1 MGNKN
6 IDTCH
11 SFSAG
16 ETSLWSRN
24 NTDPTKIFYNNGNV
38 GIGESDPIEALEVN
52 GRTKTNSLILTDNI
66 LFAENNSQPIIL
78 RNSDYSPASLHTH
91 NIKVNKKIDMAN
103 IYGKDVGIT
112 IRATSPYRIAN
123 FTNLSNPSTGAVTAY
138 AYPTPGTNQAA
149 IYAHAGNSG
158 LGLTAYSKLGTGAR
172 LMGKTIGTEAY
183 GDQFDFYANGPGV
196 DYGTASSIRWKK
208 NLQFLKNP
216 LKTVL
221 SLQAYSF
228 DYKQEY
234 GGHHAIGFIAEEV
247 GELIPEVVS
256 FEKDSSYAIGLD
268 YSKLTPFLV
277 EAIKEQQKMI
287 SHFEQKN
294 KSLQQKLKLL
304 QSFICSR
311 EDFKNSHYCLENN
324 D

>member
-1 MGNKN
+1 SMSLSDALDEVTVNDNAQNGTTNFLIEFDRGAKATSTRFITKKLRLNINTQAGVGNKN

-112 IRATSPYRIAN
+112 IRA
-123 FTNLSNPSTGAVTAY
+123 
-138 AYPTPGTNQAA
+138 
-149 IYAHAGNSG
+149 
-158 LGLTAYSKLGTGAR
+158 
-172 LMGKTIGTEAY
+172 
-183 GDQFDFYANGPGV
+183 
-196 DYGTASSIRWKK
+196 
-208 NLQFLKNP
+208 
-216 LKTVL
+216 
-221 SLQAYSF
+221 
-228 DYKQEY
+228 
-234 GGHHAIGFIAEEV
+234 
-247 GELIPEVVS
+247 
-256 FEKDSSYAIGLD
+256 
-268 YSKLTPFLV
+268 
-277 EAIKEQQKMI
+277 
-287 SHFEQKN
+287 
-294 KSLQQKLKLL
+294 
-304 QSFICSR
+304 
-311 EDFKNSHYCLENN
+311 
-324 D
+324 